1 MRRAAF
7 YSFLLHFVVFLLFFF
22 GLPWFPQEKPDLMRS
37 IPVEV
42 VRIAEETTT
51 PKPTLT
57 PVKEAPEPEEKKPEP
72 KPEPEKPTPP
82 PSPTPEPAPE
92 PEPAPTPA
100 PVEPKPEPLT
110 PPEPLESRKPEV
122 KPEPEPVPEPVSK
135 PEAKEE
141 KAKPEVKEPTPK
153 PQPKPTPPKPTEK
166 EKPKSKKQEKLTN
179 QAPEKKKKEQ
189 SFDSILKNL
198 EEMKEKI
205 EDDRELPT
213 DPKATAPASQAG
225 KEDDDLTTSER
236 DLLQD
241 HFKKCWLVPAGIRDA
256 ENLAVPVH
264 LSINPDGTVKDA
276 RILDNQRFSADPYYR
291 SMAEAALRAAKD
303 PRCAK
308 LPLSPERLKKY
319 DNIKMTFSPRL
330 LLGG

>member
-7 YSFLLHFVVFLLFFF
+7 YSFLLHFVVFLLLFF

-110 PPEPLESRKPEV
+110 PPEPLESPKPEI

-135 PEAKEE
+135 PETKEE

-153 PQPKPTPPKPTEK
+153 PQPKPTRPKPTEK
-166 EKPKSKKQEKLTN
+166 EKPKSKKQEKPTN

-241 HFKKCWLVPAGIRDA
+241 HFKKCWLVPAGIPDA